1 MYNSLVSKKIEL
13 QNAIIKLENVFPT
26 NDLIITYADFLKVKH
41 YLGSYQFNPA
51 VFQNILCLI
60 NTLWKSNKRIN
71 RLVLLI
77 KLREYLNTKDPD
89 QQTSPHSRSFEF
101 TNTLSLDIRKQLFEL
116 FTNIFDHPSHIS
128 SKQLEEAR
136 KYSNNLLI
144 NVGLT
149 AVEEDWLCINADKSP
164 HILNR
169 ILRYPIKST
178 IISKW
183 ARENF
188 NNISF
193 VTRRAELISWI
204 IDEEPTFE
212 VSSQQ
217 LLDDFENMNQ
227 LDRQAIQSY
236 KDDTYANQIM
246 ERELGDIL
254 PRIKYNDVETG
265 EIREGRVDLDS
276 PELKLIRRPYAYP
289 IDMNSDLFQHIPDF
303 NKMSQEFYN
312 QIELF
317 KMKTMIWGIAYSRLD
332 NESKSGLLKKYYCA
346 ETYHSLF
353 KASKKIKNVEILK
366 WLLEQ
371 LDIN

>member
-26 NDLIITYADFLKVKH
+26 NDLIITYTDFLKVKH

-51 VFQNILCLI
+51 VFKNILSLI
-60 NTLWKSNKRIN
+60 NSLWKSNKRIN
-71 RLVLLI
+71 RLVLLVR
-77 KLREYLNTKDPD
+77 LRQYLNRKDPD
-89 QQTSPHSRSFEF
+89 KQTSPHSRSFEF
-101 TNTLSLDIRKQLFEL
+101 TNTLSLDIRMQLFEL
-116 FTNIFDHPSHIS
+116 FTNIFDHPAHIS

-144 NVGLT
+144 NVGLM

-178 IISKW
+178 SISKW

-193 VTRRAELISWI
+193 VTRRAELISWV

-212 VSSQQ
+212 VNNQQ

-276 PELKLIRRPYAYP
+276 PELKLIRRPYACP
-289 IDMNSDLFQHIPDF
+289 IDMNADLFQHIPDF
-303 NKMSQEFYN
+303 KTMSQEFYD

-332 NESKSGLLKKYYCA
+332 NDSKTSLLKKYYCT

-353 KASKKIKNVEILK
+353 KASKKTNNVEILK
-366 WLLEQ
+366 WLLKQ
-371 LDIN
+371 V

>member
-26 NDLIITYADFLKVKH
+26 NDLIISYADFLKVKH

-51 VFQNILCLI
+51 VFQNILSLI

-77 KLREYLNTKDPD
+77 KLRQYLNTKDPEK
-89 QQTSPHSRSFEF
+89 QTSPHSRSFEF

-116 FTNIFDHPSHIS
+116 FMNIFDYPSHIS

-149 AVEEDWLCINADKSP
+149 DVEEDWLCINADKSP

-178 IISKW
+178 VISKW

-188 NNISF
+188 NNTSF

-212 VSSQQ
+212 VNNQQ

-236 KDDTYANQIM
+236 KDDTYANQIL